1 MGYSIY
7 IGEAKAGIDFYED
20 EVYVYPD
27 VDTVKLDYAPSFP
40 NDELT
45 GNSNYR
51 APSYS
56 AWSDFLRG
64 AGLYDMFFDKSEGLM
79 REHPGCFIINENHLK
94 KIQGAVKRRKE
105 VSAKQP
111 GFSGFSFSTGCFDE
125 DLYDSTLARLLWLE
139 FWFQWALLNCKN
151 PCIKNS

>member
-27 VDTVKLDYAPSFP
+27 VDIVKLDYAPSFP

-111 GFSGFSFSTGCFDE
+111 GFLGFLLVQVVLMRICTIRHWQDSFGLNFGFSGLF
-125 DLYDSTLARLLWLE
+125 
-139 FWFQWALLNCKN
+139 
-151 PCIKNS
+151 